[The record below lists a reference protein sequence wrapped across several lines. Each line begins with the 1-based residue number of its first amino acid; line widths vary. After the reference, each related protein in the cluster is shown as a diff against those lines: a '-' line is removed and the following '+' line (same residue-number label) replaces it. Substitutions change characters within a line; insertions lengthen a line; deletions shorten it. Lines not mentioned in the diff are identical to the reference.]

1 MSVGIFW
8 APEFNPHSPCHF
20 DTDYVGGM
28 HFRGVDLVFIPALAR
43 LNFLERG
50 KPAPAI
56 NDVPALRNRAAG
68 MAAWLT
74 QQFGQVP
81 DITINDHQLGELR
94 IREYRPEHMRVE
106 GLPSP
111 AIFHIHGGGMI
122 MSTVEAYDQRCS
134 AYAKATG
141 FPVYSVDYRLA
152 PEHPYP
158 AAIDD
163 CFNAFQWLVD
173 NAESLNINPRHIAL
187 LGNSAGSGL
196 AAALSLRLRD
206 TNSTQPSCQVLIYPM
221 LDHRTVTMKPGWEKT
236 WLYWSFQD
244 NLTAWNAYLGSQ
256 SSKDNPPMYSVPAL
270 ATDLSGLPDTYIC
283 VGTADIFLEED
294 LEFADRLEAAGV
306 STVVEVI
313 EGAPHNFDYLAPH
326 CSKARRSWRSRFN
339 YLVNHIRD

>member
-1 MSVGIFW
+1 MRVGIFW
-8 APEFNPHSPCHF
+8 ASEFSPYSPNNL

-43 LNFLERG
+43 WKFLERG

-68 MAAWLT
+68 MAIWLS

-81 DITINDHQLGELR
+81 GITITDHQLGELR
-94 IREYRPEHMRVE
+94 VREYRPEHMRVVD
-106 GLPSP
+106 LASP

-163 CFNAFQWLVD
+163 CFHAFQWLVD
-173 NAESLNINPRHIAL
+173 NAESLNIDPHKIAL

-196 AAALSLRLRD
+196 AAALALRLRD
-206 TNSTQPSCQVLIYPM
+206 TSSIQPKCQVLIYPM
-221 LDHRTVTMKPGWEKT
+221 LDHQTITVKPGWEKT

-244 NLTAWNAYLGSQ
+244 NQTAWSAYFSGLPTETE
-256 SSKDNPPMYSVPAL
+256 PPIYAVPAL
-270 ATDLSGLPDTYIC
+270 ASDLSGLPDTYIC
-283 VGTADIFLEED
+283 VGTADIFLDED
-294 LEFADRLEAAGV
+294 LEFAQRLQAAGV
-306 STVVEVI
+306 HTVVEVI
-313 EGAPHNFDYLAPH
+313 EGAPHNFDYLAAH
-326 CSKARRSWRSRFN
+326 CPQSRKSWRSRFN
-339 YLVNHIRD
+339 YLVTHL